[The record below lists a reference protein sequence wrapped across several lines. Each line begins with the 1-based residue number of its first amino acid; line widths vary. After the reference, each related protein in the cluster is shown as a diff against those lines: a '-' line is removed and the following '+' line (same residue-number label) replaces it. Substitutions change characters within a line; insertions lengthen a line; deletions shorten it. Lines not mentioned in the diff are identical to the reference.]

1 MLKYSKEVISMN
13 IYDFNVLNIE
23 GKSINLSDYKGQTV
37 LVINSAT
44 HCGLTPQ
51 YEPLQKLYET
61 YKDKGF
67 VILDFPCNQFMNQ
80 APEDEKGIKKF
91 CELNYQ
97 TTFPQFS
104 KIKVNGKD
112 AHPLY
117 KYLKRSAPL
126 EYSSPSKQ
134 QGWFNKIIFGTKIKW
149 NFTKFLIDK
158 NGQIVARFSPGFKP
172 EGMKPFIED
181 IL

>member
-1 MLKYSKEVISMN
+1 MLKYSKEVIHMN
-13 IYDFNVLNIE
+13 IYDFKVLDIE
-23 GKSINLSDYKGQTV
+23 GNAVSLSDYKGKTV

-51 YEPLQKLYET
+51 YEPLQKLYDT

-91 CELNYQ
+91 CQLNYQ

-104 KIKVNGKD
+104 KIKVNGKE
-112 AHPLY
+112 AAPLY
-117 KYLKRSAPL
+117 KYLKKAAPL

-134 QGWFNKIIFGTKIKW
+134 QGLLNKLIFGTKIKW
-149 NFTKFLIDK
+149 NFTKFLVNK
-158 NGQIVARFSPGFKP
+158 NGEVVARFSPGFKP
-172 EGMKPFIED
+172 DLLTPYIEE